1 MLSTGPAGVNTEGS
15 TMRKRDGPKI
25 SVDAPRGPDALV
37 RRSPE
42 RNAEPRS
49 DTELLHELR
58 VHQIELEMQNET
70 LRQAQIALEESRDRY
85 IDFYDFAPVGYLSLD
100 AEGLITEINLTGAE
114 MLGMERAKLLQ
125 RRFIPFIEADGVD
138 NWHQRFLDALRRQG
152 KQICEVGLRRP
163 DGTRIDARLDCLR
176 LPREEEGPQLRVV
189 MTDITE
195 QKSFQTALRGALRFK
210 ESILNAVPL
219 AIVATTPDGTI
230 TRYNRAAER
239 MLGYTAEEMIGKQ
252 SIHMLHDPQELAA
265 RARELPASADAD
277 AELAALVDKARRDEA
292 NENQWAL
299 VRKDGSRFPAL
310 ISSVALRDEEG
321 VISGYLGI
329 AMDITERQRSDDR
342 LREMAAELEEKVR
355 DRTQQVRAL
364 AAQLTMTEERERRLL
379 AQDLHDDIGQLLA
392 VIKIKLTSLS
402 ARSLRPAV
410 DQVVELVDK
419 AELSVRSLTMQLS
432 PPILRTLG
440 FVPALEWLVDDIQ
453 RVYGIK
459 VHIDKDCCRRRLV
472 DEIQAMLYR
481 SVRELLIN
489 VARHSRVAEATLTC
503 LCDRSSLSIVVCDEG
518 CGFDTERV
526 RGAAPGRGSFGLS
539 SICERINNI
548 GGEVDIDS
556 SPGNGATVTLTIPC
570 SIVDME
576 CPHDHCIKGV
586 PS

>member
-1 MLSTGPAGVNTEGS
+1 
-15 TMRKRDGPKI
+15 MRKWEGPKI
-25 SVDAPRGPDALV
+25 IGGDVSVDAEG
-37 RRSPE
+37 RRS
-42 RNAEPRS
+42 RDQGARS

-70 LRQAQIALEESRDRY
+70 LRQAQIDLEESRDRY
-85 IDFYDFAPVGYLSLD
+85 IDFYDFAPVGYLTLNAD
-100 AEGLITEINLTGAE
+100 GVITEVNLTGAE
-114 MLGMERAKLLQ
+114 MLGVERGKLLQ
-125 RRFIPFIEADGVD
+125 RRFIPFIEPTSID
-138 NWHQRFLDALRRQG
+138 NWPQRFLDALRQET
-152 KQICEVGLRRP
+152 KQTCEMVLRRP
-163 DGTRIDARLDCLR
+163 NGTRIDVRLDCLR
-176 LPREEEGPQLRVV
+176 RSRGEQGPLLRIVLS
-189 MTDITE
+189 DITD
-195 QKSFQTALRGALRFK
+195 QKSIQAALRGALRFK

-239 MLGYTAEEMIGKQ
+239 MLGYTAEEMVGKH

-265 RARELPASADAD
+265 RAREQRSSAGVD

-292 NENQWAL
+292 NENEWTL
-299 VRKDGSRFPAL
+299 VRRDGSRFPAL
-310 ISSVALRDEEG
+310 ISSVALRDEAG
-321 VISGYLGI
+321 AIIGYLGI
-329 AMDITERQRSDDR
+329 AMDITERQRSDDQ
-342 LREMAAELEEKVR
+342 LREMAASLEEKVHL
-355 DRTQQVRAL
+355 RTQQVRAL

-379 AQDLHDDIGQLLA
+379 AQDLHDDLGQLLA
-392 VIKIKLTSLS
+392 VIKIKLTSLA
-402 ARSLRPAV
+402 ARSQRPAV
-410 DQVVELVDK
+410 NQVVELVDK

-440 FVPALEWLVDDIQ
+440 FVPALEWLVDDIE

-459 VHIDKDCCRRRLV
+459 VQIDNECCRRRLV

-489 VARHSRVAEATLTC
+489 VARHARVAEATLTC
-503 LCDRSSLSIVVCDEG
+503 LCDQSSLSIVVCDDG
-518 CGFDTERV
+518 CGFDPERV
-526 RGAAPGRGSFGLS
+526 RGAASGRGSFGLS
-539 SICERINNI
+539 SICERIANI

-586 PS
+586 SS